1 MPVSKTAERA
11 LRSSSRKKIVN
22 SILIAKLEAAI
33 RRAKKT
39 KKQADVSQAISFVD
53 KAAKKHIIHKNK
65 AARMKSS
72 LSSTVTTTTK
82 KSTKAS
88 SKKKPK
94 KQKINPN

>member
-1 MPVSKTAERA
+1 MPVTKTAERA

-65 AARMKSS
+65 AARI
-72 LSSTVTTTTK
+72 
-82 KSTKAS
+82 KSTLARLLAKKTAS
-88 SKKKPK
+88 SKKK
-94 KQKINPN
+94 